1 MDPGLIKSDTRWTRC
16 SQKSDVIHPKYFYIS
31 VILFFFT
38 CISSGF
44 DNIKNRETIKTKTT
58 CTLEVAILRASKNNN
73 FTTFSTW
80 LANMCV
86 AMY

>member
-16 SQKSDVIHPKYFYIS
+16 SQKSDVTHPKYFYIS

-44 DNIKNRETIKTKTT
+44 DNIKKRNNKNKAT

-73 FTTFSTW
+73 FTTFFTW